1 MQTTTTSPFAL
12 ADHVLILVLTYD
24 WEWEEKKVIFII
36 QTKQIPLQVQLC
48 KVLQK
53 CLDGTATAHMVF

>member
-1 MQTTTTSPFAL
+1 MQTTTTCPFAL

-24 WEWEEKKVIFII
+24 WEWEEKKVIFKIR
-36 QTKQIPLQVQLC
+36 TKQIPLQLC
-48 KVLQK
+48 KVLQE

>member
-24 WEWEEKKVIFII
+24 WEWEGKKSYFHNSVSDK
-36 QTKQIPLQVQLC
+36 TNPTSTVQL
-48 KVLQK
+48 QE
-53 CLDGTATAHMVF
+53 CLDATATAHMVF

>member
-36 QTKQIPLQVQLC
+36 QTKQIPLQLC